1 MEYYSKITRNKLLIH
16 VKGWMSLE
24 NMLLIQKKID
34 TKEYILF
41 LTMKFENRQ
50 SASNVIRYVL
60 ITLVI
65 KVSIMVKWLGGNID
79 SRQLSELLEILYL
92 DMELGYTDTDLE
104 NLLSQAINVCTFYYM
119 YFVL

>member
-1 MEYYSKITRNKLLIH
+1 
-16 VKGWMSLE
+16 
-24 NMLLIQKKID
+24 MLLIQKKID

-65 KVSIMVKWLGGNID
+65 KVSIMVKLLGGNID
-79 SRQLSELLEILYL
+79 SRQLSQLLEILYL

>member
-1 MEYYSKITRNKLLIH
+1 
-16 VKGWMSLE
+16 MSLE
-24 NMLLIQKKID
+24 NMFLIQKKID

-65 KVSIMVKWLGGNID
+65 KVSIMVK
-79 SRQLSELLEILYL
+79 
-92 DMELGYTDTDLE
+92 
-104 NLLSQAINVCTFYYM
+104 
-119 YFVL
+119 